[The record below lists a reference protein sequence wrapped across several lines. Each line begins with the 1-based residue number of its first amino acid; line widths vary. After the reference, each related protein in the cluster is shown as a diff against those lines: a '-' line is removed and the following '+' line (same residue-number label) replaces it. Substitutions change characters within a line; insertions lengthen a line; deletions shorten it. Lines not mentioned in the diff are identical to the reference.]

1 MNKIFAN
8 VLIGGALLL
17 LCSTSWPAAT
27 GQTKTAKKINTCR
40 LPENTVDHMYDTNR
54 IVRIQGIV
62 SALTE
67 LPLNELHRGV
77 RARDLHFT
85 LEEHGMTYSIHVG
98 PTWYI
103 ADQRFTFAFGD
114 SVNVTGSLMDECGN
128 GIVVAGAITKGAAV
142 LQLRDAHGTRMWTG
156 AAMRHSKNKAHERR

>member
-1 MNKIFAN
+1 MKKIIAN

-17 LCSTSWPAAT
+17 LCSASGPAAT
-27 GQTKTAKKINTCR
+27 GRTKTAKKINTCR
-40 LPENTVDHMYDTNR
+40 LPENTVDHMYDTTR
-54 IVRIQGIV
+54 IVRLEGIV

-67 LPLNELHRGV
+67 LPLKEIHRGV

-85 LEEHGMTYSIHVG
+85 LEERGMTYSIHVG

-128 GIVVAGAITKGAAV
+128 GIVVAGAITKGTAV

-156 AAMRHSKNKAHERR
+156 AAIRHSKKEASERK